1 MKIETLIAEDD
12 ETLRRQIAS
21 YLEGLSD
28 SLKIQTADSTPS
40 ALAILKT
47 SSNIRLLITDLRM
60 PRRGDGEALIKEA
73 KNLNPDLHVIVF
85 SSSPED
91 LSRETRTLCFAI
103 TSKIDDRLEGLVSKI
118 QDFLVAYSWISP
130 PTTTGSRKTLQT
142 LKTKLH

>member
-118 QDFLVAYSWISP
+118 QDFLVAYS
-130 PTTTGSRKTLQT
+130 
-142 LKTKLH
+142 